1 MIYFD
6 DLGSTLIKYFQKSKD
21 IAKIYLIYGGA
32 ADGMKM
38 PL

>member
-1 MIYFD
+1 MI
-6 DLGSTLIKYFQKSKD
+6 LSLLTSIKSSAKLK
-21 IAKIYLIYGGA
+21 AKIYLIYGGA